1 MTLYGRTEMR
11 IQLRFFFLMTI
22 MTVTIM
28 QGQGL
33 SAEEILTLSENGQSD
48 YVIVLPKDPTPVQIT
63 AADNLAQYF
72 KQITGA
78 DLVRQTETSATKD
91 SHRRQFVI
99 GPSETSAALLGTSV
113 KEKDLPYDAIVVK
126 NVGQSIVLSGHSIR
140 GMIYA
145 VDTFLEDQLGVKW
158 WTSKETFVPRK
169 SNISLKSFS
178 TVYHPKL
185 IYRESFYTDSYN
197 GKFAVHEKCNGSS
210 NNIPKE
216 WGGHH
221 SFLYFV
227 HSFYPLIRPEKY
239 FEKHPEWFSEIDGV
253 RKIGYPNWSR
263 PNKDQAA
270 FMERIGENHIHQAG
284 AQLCLTNE
292 EMRKELVKNALEQLR
307 KNPQASFISI
317 SQNDWHGFCTCVKCS
332 KIAEEEGA
340 QSGVL
345 LRFVNKVAEDIEKE
359 FPNIYVETLAYQYT
373 RKPPKITKPR
383 KNVVVRLC
391 SIECDFARSLEKS
404 EFNKSFRDDIS
415 GWSQMADR
423 LFVWDYVTDFAL
435 YLLPFPNYH
444 VWNSNVNFFVNHKVI
459 GLFEQGDYHT
469 VSGDF
474 VQLRNWVMAKMLW
487 NPALDQGKL
496 MNEFIAGYYAPD
508 LVPIYRQYFDTL
520 TDTAVQSGIHLRIF
534 LPNTRKWMT
543 LETITKVTKLLDQA
557 ETIGKKLEST
567 DPVKYKGLLQKIQR
581 ERIPLDLV
589 WLQDWVYYKNLC
601 KYKGIPFPGPKD
613 PVKLADDFLAR
624 LKLNKIVR
632 YRESNALP
640 IEEFVASLKAPYI
653 ARGEEAKLPDLVKDL
668 PERSVIDLQ
677 EYDLHCGKPGQW
689 TFIEE
694 DPAASNKRSVR
705 MPSSHYEWAIS
716 WSSVEI
722 LNMMQPACKADLS
735 KKNNKVNKVTDKIQK
750 ESKEKSEPLY
760 HIYMYVRCESGS
772 DAGGAMTTGVYNTI
786 TKKSVSHRAIKVKEC
801 RGTKYSLFDYGTTE
815 LPKGA
820 YYWIAP
826 ERNAKDLK
834 NVWIDRVI
842 IVREK

>member
-1 MTLYGRTEMR
+1 MR
-11 IQLRFFFLMTI
+11 ILLRLFFFTAILAV
-22 MTVTIM
+22 TVP
-28 QGQGL
+28 QGKCQ
-33 SAEEILTLSENGQSD
+33 SVNESLTLSLNGVSD
-48 YVIVLPKDPTPVQIT
+48 YVIVLPKNPTPVQNT

-72 KQITGA
+72 KQITGTELA
-78 DLVRQTETSATKD
+78 RQTETPAAKD

-113 KEKDLPYDAIVVK
+113 KESDLPYDAVVVK
-126 NVGQSIVLSGHSIR
+126 SIGQSIVLSGHPIR

-145 VDTFLEDQLGVKW
+145 VDTFLEEELGVKW
-158 WTSKETFVPRK
+158 WTSRETFIPRK
-169 SNISLKSFS
+169 SSISLKPFS
-178 TVYHPKL
+178 KVYHPKL

-210 NNIPKE
+210 NNISKE

-263 PNKDQAA
+263 PNQDQAA
-270 FMERIGENHIHQAG
+270 FMERIGADHIHKAG

-307 KNPQASFISI
+307 KNPNASFISI
-317 SQNDWHGFCTCVKCS
+317 SQNDWHGFCTCAKCS

-359 FPNIYVETLAYQYT
+359 FPNIFVETLAYQYT

-383 KNVVVRLC
+383 QNVVVRLC
-391 SIECDFARSLEKS
+391 SIECDFARSLQES
-404 EFNKSFRDDIS
+404 EFNKSFRDDIG
-415 GWSQMADR
+415 GWSQRADR
-423 LFVWDYVTDFAL
+423 LFIWDYVTDFAL

-474 VQLRNWVMAKMLW
+474 VQMRNWVMAKMLW

-496 MNEFIAGYYAPD
+496 MDEFIAGYYAPD
-508 LVPIYRQYFDTL
+508 LVPIWRQYFDIL
-520 TDTAVQSGIHLRIF
+520 ANSAVKSGIPLRIF
-534 LPNTRKWMT
+534 LPNTRQWMT
-543 LETITKVTKLLDQA
+543 LEAITDVTKLFDQA
-557 ETIGKKLEST
+557 EAIGQKLETS
-567 DPVKYKGLLQKIQR
+567 DPVKYKGLLQKIRR

-589 WLQDWVYYKNLC
+589 WLQDWIYYKNLC
-601 KYKGIPFPGPKD
+601 KYKGIAFPGPKD

-624 LKLNKIVR
+624 LNLNGIVR

-640 IEEFVASLKAPYI
+640 VEEFVAGLKAPYL
-653 ARGEEAKLPDLVKDL
+653 ARGTEAKLPEMFKDL
-668 PERSVIDLQ
+668 PDRSVIDLQ
-677 EYDLHCGKPGQW
+677 EYDLHCGKPGEW

-694 DPAASNKRSVR
+694 DPVASNKRTVR

-716 WSSVEI
+716 WSSDEI
-722 LNMMQPACKADLS
+722 LKMMLPAQKSDS
-735 KKNNKVNKVTDKIQK
+735 RKESEKVTA
-750 ESKEKSEPLY
+750 EGKEKPQPLY
-760 HIYMYVRCESGS
+760 HIYMYVRCEAGS
-772 DAGGAMTTGVYNTI
+772 ELGGAMTTGVYNTK
-786 TKKSVSHRAIKVKEC
+786 TKKSVSHRAIKVKDC
-801 RGTKYSLFDYGTTE
+801 RGSNYSLFDYGTTE
-815 LPKGA
+815 LPDGA